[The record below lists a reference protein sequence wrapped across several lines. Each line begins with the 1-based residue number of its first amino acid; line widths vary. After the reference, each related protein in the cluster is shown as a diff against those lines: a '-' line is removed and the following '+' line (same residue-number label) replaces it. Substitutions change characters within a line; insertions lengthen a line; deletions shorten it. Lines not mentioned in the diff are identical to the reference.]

1 MKPVRLSQHAA
12 GYAKM
17 RAFTAAE
24 AEQAIRTCPWEPAEL
39 RRFQCRLNLPYGQE
53 WHGKIYQ
60 TKQVRP
66 IFVEQRDEI
75 LIVTVYTYYF

>member
-12 GYAKM
+12 GYAGT
-17 RAFTAAE
+17 RGLTAAE
-24 AEQAIRTCPWEPAEL
+24 VEQAIRTWPWVPAEFG
-39 RRFQCRLNLPYGQE
+39 RFECRSNLPYGKE

-66 IFVEQRDEI
+66 IFVEQHDEI